1 MTVFKTFLK
10 ILKKNLAT
18 VILYTTILVVFAG
31 FNMQTNE
38 SSMGFVSSKPDILIV
53 NNDKDGVITKDLVKY
68 IEENSTSTKVK
79 NTEEARL
86 DALFYNDTDYIIYI
100 PKNFSEDF
108 MNGKLKEIE
117 VKSGANFNSSYAE
130 MLLNR
135 YLNLASTYSKL
146 TNDEKAIISMVNDTL
161 KNDTKVNV
169 TTKLDT
175 DSLERAAFF
184 YNFSS
189 YSILACLIFI
199 ICLILSI
206 FNHDRIR
213 KRTIISSTNY
223 KKINRELLFTNL
235 GFALII
241 WLIYVVLSII
251 LVGNVMFTTNGLLM
265 ILNSSIFL
273 VVAVTLAFLLGT
285 LINNKD
291 AINGVMNVVAL
302 GSSFLCGVFVPMN
315 YLPDFVVN
323 IARVIPTYYFVKS
336 NEIIKELEE
345 ISFNTLTPV
354 FINMLVLIGFSIM
367 FVVLTNVITNKKR
380 KIG

>member
-18 VILYTTILVVFAG
+18 VILYTSILVVFAG

-38 SSMGFVSSKPDILIV
+38 TSMGFVSSKPDILIV
-53 NNDKDGVITKDLVKY
+53 NNDKDGIITKDLVKY
-68 IEENSTSTKVK
+68 LNENSTSTKIK
-79 NTEEARL
+79 DTEEARL

-108 MNGKLKEIE
+108 MNGNLKEIE
-117 VKSGANFNSSYAE
+117 VKSGGNFNSSYAE

-135 YLNLASTYSKL
+135 YLNLASTYKKAIS
-146 TNDEKAIISMVNDTL
+146 DEKVLVKMINDTL
-161 KNDTKVNV
+161 KDNTEVNV

-206 FNHDRIR
+206 FNHERIR
-213 KRTIISSTNY
+213 KRTIISGTNY

-235 GFALII
+235 GFSFII

-251 LVGNVMFTTNGLLM
+251 LVGNVMFTANGLLI
-265 ILNSSIFL
+265 ILNSLIFL
-273 VVAVTLAFLLGT
+273 VVATTLAFFLGT

-302 GSSFLCGVFVPMN
+302 GSSFLCGVFVPMD

-323 IARVIPTYYFVKS
+323 IAKVVPTYYFVKS

-345 ISFNTLTPV
+345 INFNTLTPV
-354 FINMLVLIGFSIM
+354 FINMLVLVGFSIA
-367 FVVLTNVITNKKR
+367 FVILTNIVTNRKR

>member
-1 MTVFKTFLK
+1 MTVYKTFLK

-18 VILYTTILVVFAG
+18 VILYTSILVIFAG

-53 NNDKDGVITKDLVKY
+53 NNDKDGAITKDLVKY
-68 IEENSTSTKVK
+68 LKKNSTSNKIK
-79 NTEEARL
+79 DTEEARL

-100 PKNFSEDF
+100 PKGFSEDF
-108 MNGKLKEIE
+108 MNGNLKEIE
-117 VKSGANFNSSYAE
+117 VKSGGNFNSAYAE

-135 YLNLASTYSKL
+135 YLNLASTYKKI
-146 TNDEKAIISMVNDTL
+146 TNDEKAIISMINNTL
-161 KNDTKVNV
+161 KTDTEVNV

-206 FNHDRIR
+206 FNNEKIR
-213 KRTIISSTNY
+213 KRNIISSTNY
-223 KKINRELLFTNL
+223 KKINRELLFANL
-235 GFALII
+235 GFSLII
-241 WLIYVVLSII
+241 WLIYILLSII
-251 LVGNVMFTTNGLLM
+251 LVGSVMFTANGLLI
-265 ILNSSIFL
+265 ILNSLIFL
-273 VVAVTLAFLLGT
+273 VLATTLAFFLGT

-291 AINGVMNVVAL
+291 AINGIMNVVAL
-302 GSSFLCGVFVPMN
+302 GSSFLCGVFVPME
-315 YLPDFVVN
+315 YLPDFVVS
-323 IARVIPTYYFVKS
+323 IAKIIPTYYFVKS
-336 NEIIKELEE
+336 NEIIKTLEE
-345 ISFNTLTPV
+345 INFTTLTPV
-354 FINMLVLIGFSIM
+354 FINMVVLVGFSIV
-367 FVVLTNVITNKKR
+367 FIILTNVVTNKRR